1 MLGAVTASS
10 QAAADTGA
18 AALCAGGNAV
28 DAIVTAALASCVA
41 DPCNTGLGGYGGYLL
56 VQRASQPAL
65 CVQFPACPPSSM
77 SDEALQRVYPEEG
90 PACSTVP
97 NVVGGLAQALRTF
110 GTFSWSEV
118 SAPAIRLA
126 GESVKANATTR
137 RAFWLHRSRA
147 FMDECFV
154 FEETRDG
161 DLLFRQP
168 QLARTLERM
177 AEKGPEWF
185 YSGPIG
191 SAAHSVWRR
200 AGVGISLE
208 DWPDAP
214 QNVDVVAAPALLVE
228 GVRIQAAPLGLS
240 GSACLFAVATAAAR
254 IASLATIDGLAE
266 LAVAIARVWQ
276 HRFSMPSG
284 NDFSGIDLKE
294 WVEVSLESRTT
305 LEVQVAQTGHTAHLN
320 AVDSEGM
327 IAALTFTHGPA
338 WFGGRWVIPGTGVIM
353 NGGMHNFT
361 RPGLVHHKGRRF
373 GVSNMTPTIADT
385 SDGVRIALGCPGA
398 RRIPTNIALA
408 LARHCFGREPL
419 QAAVSAGRIHTEE
432 MSTVYFEE
440 DRLGAAV
447 GRALSRRFEFVKR
460 EENDNYFGPLTAIR
474 YACSGSIEAAVD
486 DRETPGFLAYAH

>member
-1 MLGAVTASS
+1 
-10 QAAADTGA
+10 
-18 AALCAGGNAV
+18 
-28 DAIVTAALASCVA
+28 
-41 DPCNTGLGGYGGYLL
+41 
-56 VQRASQPAL
+56 
-65 CVQFPACPPSSM
+65 
-77 SDEALQRVYPEEG
+77 
-90 PACSTVP
+90 
-97 NVVGGLAQALRTF
+97 
-110 GTFSWSEV
+110 
-118 SAPAIRLA
+118 
-126 GESVKANATTR
+126 
-137 RAFWLHRSRA
+137 
-147 FMDECFV
+147 
-154 FEETRDG
+154 
-161 DLLFRQP
+161 
-168 QLARTLERM
+168 
-177 AEKGPEWF
+177 
-185 YSGPIG
+185 
-191 SAAHSVWRR
+191 
-200 AGVGISLE
+200 
-208 DWPDAP
+208 
-214 QNVDVVAAPALLVE
+214 
-228 GVRIQAAPLGLS
+228 VRIQAAPLGLS

-447 GRALSRRFEFVKR
+447 GRALSGRFEFVKR

-486 DRETPGFLAYAH
+486 DRETPGFLAYAD